1 MGSARVSREG
11 DGVSLSRTFLEACF
25 GETPKPTRET
35 RALPRVCRCASTPLR
50 MTREPTGD
58 WSAIALVMFEQMS
71 LPVLSVIFIAAAAI
85 VWIAGIYVSKTTD
98 LLSSRFGLGEALG
111 GAILLAIVTNL
122 PEIAI
127 TASGAMRNQLGIAT
141 GNILGGIAIQTVV
154 LVVLDAFAM
163 KKRAPLVGHAAGL
176 DLILE
181 AAFVIVM
188 LALVIIGHQMPEALV
203 WHGLTPDG
211 LVICG
216 AWIVGLYLIGK
227 ARGNL
232 PWRSS
237 GDAPG
242 GQPHRTATQKK
253 EKAKGQE
260 ARTAWATIVFV
271 IAATATLIA
280 GVVLQQTSEAMA
292 KQIGLSGVV
301 FGATILAAITALP
314 AISTGFAAVK
324 LGDYKLAVSDIFGGN
339 AFLPVI
345 FLVATLVS
353 GKAVLPS
360 ATKTDMYL
368 TGLGMLLTAV
378 YVYGLIFRP
387 HRQVARMGIDSFIV
401 LVLYILGIA
410 GLFVIQ

>member
-1 MGSARVSREG
+1 
-11 DGVSLSRTFLEACF
+11 
-25 GETPKPTRET
+25 
-35 RALPRVCRCASTPLR
+35 
-50 MTREPTGD
+50 
-58 WSAIALVMFEQMS
+58 MFEQLP
-71 LPVLSVIFIAAAAI
+71 LPVLSLIFLAAGAV
-85 VWIAGIYVSKTTD
+85 VWIAGVYVSKTTD
-98 LLSSRFGLGEALG
+98 VLSSRFKLGEALG
-111 GAILLAIVTNL
+111 GAILLAVVTNL

-163 KKRAPLVGHAAGL
+163 KKRAPLVGHSAGL

-188 LALVIIGHQMPEALV
+188 LTLVIIGHQMPEALV

-232 PWRSS
+232 PWQSS

-242 GQPHRTATQKK
+242 GQPHRTEQQKK
-253 EKAKGQE
+253 EKAKGQN
-260 ARTAWATIVFV
+260 ASTAWATIVFL
-271 IAATATLIA
+271 IAATATLLA
-280 GVVLQQTSEAMA
+280 GVVLQQTSETMA

-301 FGATILAAITALP
+301 FGATILAAVTALP
-314 AISTGFAAVK
+314 EVSTGFAAVR

-353 GKAVLPS
+353 GKSVLPK
-360 ATKTDMYL
+360 ATKPDMYL

-378 YVYGLIFRP
+378 YIYGLIFRP
-387 HRQVARMGIDSFIV
+387 RRQIARVGIDSFIV
-401 LVLYILGIA
+401 PLLYVVGIA
-410 GLFVIQ
+410 GLFAIQ

>member
-1 MGSARVSREG
+1 
-11 DGVSLSRTFLEACF
+11 
-25 GETPKPTRET
+25 
-35 RALPRVCRCASTPLR
+35 
-50 MTREPTGD
+50 
-58 WSAIALVMFEQMS
+58 MFEEMP
-71 LPVLSVIFIAAAAI
+71 LPILAAIFAAAGAV
-85 VWIAGIYVSKTTD
+85 VWIAGVYVSKTTD
-98 LLSSRFGLGEALG
+98 VLSSRFHLGEALG

-154 LVVLDAFAM
+154 LVVLDAFAI
-163 KKRAPLVGHAAGL
+163 KKRAPLIGHAAGL
-176 DLILE
+176 DLVLE

-188 LALVIIGHQMPEALV
+188 LTLVIIGHQMPEALV

-216 AWIVGLYLIGK
+216 AWIAGLYLIGK

-232 PWRSS
+232 PWQSR

-260 ARTAWATIVFV
+260 ASTAWATIVFV

-280 GVVLQQTSEAMA
+280 GVVLQQTSETMA

-314 AISTGFAAVK
+314 EISTGFAAVK

-360 ATKTDMYL
+360 ATKADMYL
-368 TGLGMLLTAV
+368 TALGMLLTAV
-378 YVYGLIFRP
+378 YIYGLVFRP
-387 HRQVARMGIDSFIV
+387 RRQIGRMGIDSFIV
-401 LVLYILGIA
+401 LILYVVGVV
-410 GLFVIQ
+410 GLFAIE